1 MLTSLEPLDRNA
13 LRAIL
18 TEPKNA
24 VIRQYKKLFELDG
37 KTLEFTPEAL
47 DRIVDKALEYKL
59 GARGLRSIVETV
71 MVDAMFEGP
80 SAKEKAI
87 TITPEYIDS
96 QLTKAQ
102 FHELT

>member
-1 MLTSLEPLDRNA
+1 M
-13 LRAIL
+13 RAIL

-47 DRIVDKALEYKL
+47 DKIVDKALEYKL

-80 SAKEKAI
+80 SARAKTL
-87 TITPEYIDS
+87 TITPEYIEK
-96 QLTKAQ
+96 QLAKAH
-102 FHELT
+102 FNELA